1 MRCQDRIKSV
11 SKVRQALLLDCGEGA
26 GGDRRCRSL
35 KSGDRCAGRGVVGE
49 SGPRRP
55 ARF

>member
-26 GGDRRCRSL
+26 GGDRRCPSL
-35 KSGDRCAGRGVVGE
+35 KSGDRCAGWGVVGE
-49 SGPRRP
+49 SGPRRQQH
-55 ARF
+55 F